1 MEFLNPAALYAS
13 FLLPLLLI
21 PYLIKGRPRR
31 QVFSSLMLLKEF
43 ASRSSGRTWGRLYL
57 PPIFFLQ
64 LLLLLLLVLAL
75 GEPVFSVR
83 PIKVAIVLDNS
94 ASMQALEGRKSRF
107 ELAQDAASGILRDLG
122 ARARVDLYLLVPRLE
137 RIGEEAMA
145 PGKLMALIRTLS
157 PYDMGD
163 SVTNY
168 GDRFSRLVEE
178 KGYERLFFLT
188 DHPVQGQGGVIKAVS
203 LGAPKDNLA
212 ISSFELFRPS
222 LGKISALLEAR
233 VEVTSFS
240 SREGKVK
247 VALKGAGKILAS
259 KALTV
264 APGKVATA
272 SFEGLPL
279 HPYYE
284 AEIDAKDALA
294 LDNHRFAV
302 PSLSADLKILA
313 VSPRPQSLATLTSIP
328 GVTLRVISP
337 EGYAKSEDPQHS
349 LEIFHFSTPATLPR
363 HHALFI
369 LPPKDNPLVAEE
381 KSLSRPVISSW
392 RDPHPLTRYVNFA
405 LFRPNYARTLRPLS
419 VGETIIQSPEGALA
433 IAFESQGYRYLVL
446 GFDPFPYLGRQ
457 NLPVS
462 IFTFNLLG
470 WFYEGRGGSSFATG
484 EPLELKDATLVTPQQ
499 EKFQSRKGSPLFSRT
514 FDQGLYQI
522 IRGGEKEWIAINLAS
537 PKESDLNNPV
547 PVDLTEETSRPGSR
561 SSVFSLW
568 AYLLLLSILLLLLEW
583 YFNPPVTQS

>member
-1 MEFLNPAALYAS
+1 MEFLNPAALYAAL
-13 FLLPLLLI
+13 FLPLLLI
-21 PYLIKGRPRR
+21 PYLIRGRPRR
-31 QVFSSLMLLKEF
+31 QIFSSLILLKEF

-75 GEPVFSVR
+75 GEPVFSIR
-83 PIKVAIVLDNS
+83 PVKIAIVLDNS
-94 ASMQALEGRKSRF
+94 ASMQVLEGRKSRF
-107 ELAQDAASGILRDLG
+107 ELAQDEVSGILRDLG
-122 ARARVDLYLLVPRLE
+122 ARSRVDLYLLVPRLE

-145 PGKLMALIRTLS
+145 PSKAMALIRTLS
-157 PYDMGD
+157 PYDLGD
-163 SVTNY
+163 SAVNY
-168 GDRFSRLVEE
+168 GGRFSSLVEE

-203 LGAPKDNLA
+203 LGGPKDNFA
-212 ISSFELFRPS
+212 ISSLELLRSSF
-222 LGKISALLEAR
+222 ISSQLEAR
-233 VEVTSFS
+233 VEITSFA
-240 SREGKVK
+240 SREGKMK
-247 VALKGAGKILAS
+247 VTLKGAGKILAS
-259 KALTV
+259 KAITV
-264 APGKVATA
+264 VPGKVATT
-272 SFEGLPL
+272 SFAGLPP

-313 VSPRPQSLATLTSIP
+313 ISPRPQSLASLSSIP
-328 GVTLRVISP
+328 GVTLKVISP
-337 EGYAKSEDPQHS
+337 EGYAKSEEAQHS
-349 LEIFHFSTPATLPR
+349 LEVFHFSAPSVLPH

-381 KSLSRPVISSW
+381 KSLSRPVISFW

-405 LFRPNYARTLRPLS
+405 LLRPNYARTLRPLS
-419 VGETIIQSPEGALA
+419 VGEPIIQSPEGPLA

-462 IFTFNLLG
+462 IFTLNLLS
-470 WFYEGRGGSSFATG
+470 WFYEGRGGSSLPTG
-484 EPLELKDATLVTPQQ
+484 EPLELQDGTLVTPKQDR
-499 EKFQSRKGSPLFSRT
+499 FQIKKGSPLFSRT
-514 FDQGLYQI
+514 FYQGLYQVT
-522 IRGGEKEWIAINLAS
+522 RGGEKEWIAANLAGA
-537 PKESDLNNPV
+537 KESDLNNPV
-547 PVDLTEETSRPGSR
+547 PVDLTGEASRPGSR
-561 SSVFSLW
+561 SSLFSLW
-568 AYLLLLSILLLLLEW
+568 PYLLLLSILLLFLEW